1 MTIFYQ
7 GRPARKKSV
16 YGHNSGT
23 TTEDVYT
30 CPPNC
35 IAEVSY
41 ILVANAG
48 TGSNNVTIQW
58 YVAADAY
65 TSHFLNDKNLA
76 SNTYH
81 EFPDIDLV
89 LQAGDKIQV
98 VPDTA
103 GHIDTIVTVTETSIN
118 YGIS

>member
-23 TTEDVYT
+23 TTEDVYV

-41 ILVANAG
+41 LLVAN
-48 TGSNNVTIQW
+48 GSGATNSVTIQW
-58 YVAADAY
+58 YVAADTY
-65 TSHFLNDKNLA
+65 TSHFLNDKSLA
-76 SNTYH
+76 GGGYH

-98 VPDTA
+98 VPNAA
-103 GHIDTIVTVTETSIN
+103 GHIDTIITVTETFIN
-118 YGIS
+118 YGVT